1 MKPLP
6 EDPVV
11 VEFLQTGK
19 KFVSK
24 DRCMELGLMGG
35 KSGGTWEVKVPEE
48 LEVGQDH
55 CDGHAS
61 RHYAVFL
68 RWRQTAPDGARD
80 TV

>member
-1 MKPLP
+1 
-6 EDPVV
+6 
-11 VEFLQTGK
+11 
-19 KFVSK
+19 
-24 DRCMELGLMGG
+24 MELGLMGG

-68 RWRQTAPDGARD
+68 VVMGGG
-80 TV
+80 